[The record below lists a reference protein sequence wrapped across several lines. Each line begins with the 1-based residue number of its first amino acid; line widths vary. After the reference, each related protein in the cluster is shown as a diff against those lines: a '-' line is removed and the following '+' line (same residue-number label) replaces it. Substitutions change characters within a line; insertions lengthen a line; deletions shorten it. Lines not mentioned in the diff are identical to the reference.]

1 MLVAADA
8 ERRRIERDLH
18 DGVQQQLVALSV
30 NLQLADGLMSADPA
44 GASMLL
50 QEIRRDVKQALDDTK
65 QLALRIYG
73 SRTANR
79 RDSAHRA
86 DGPSNPSRS
95 GFAPQA
101 LPTTSASPSTS

>member
-50 QEIRRDVKQALDDTK
+50 QEIRRDVKVAK
-65 QLALRIYG
+65 GGHRRVAASRFGHIPLRI
-73 SRTANR
+73 SRTAT
-79 RDSAHRA
+79 
-86 DGPSNPSRS
+86 GS
-95 GFAPQA
+95 GA
-101 LPTTSASPSTS
+101 T